1 MSHPDRSGSDEK
13 NPGSP
18 RDPVAEN
25 PAAENPPA
33 VEPGSADASP
43 GSAGPPRRH
52 RTRGGRR
59 TGAQAQG
66 DRPAGARDR
75 GDRSAERNREDGPAD
90 EHAREDRPAEAQD
103 RDVPTGEPDRDG
115 RSAAEGARRRPTGEQ
130 ARRGADADD
139 APASPAESYAAH
151 RRRSAHPKFA
161 EFAGSLSFELDA
173 FQRTSCQALE
183 SGHGVLVCAPT
194 GAGKTVVGEF
204 AVHLALSEG
213 RRCFYTT
220 PIKALSNQKFADLC
234 ERYGEDAVGLL
245 TGDTSI
251 NGDAQVVVMTT
262 EVLRNM
268 LYAGSRGID
277 QLGYVVM
284 DEVHYLA
291 DRFRG
296 AVWEEVILH
305 LPQHVQL
312 ASLSAT
318 VSNAEEFGE
327 WLVEVRGDTTVVV
340 DEHRPVP
347 LWQHMQVGSRMFD
360 LFGGETSER
369 ELSLNPRLLRH
380 TQELSRVHSPYG
392 RGRGG
397 PGGGRRKGPR
407 PPRFFAPSR
416 VEVLDSLNSAGLL
429 PAIVF
434 IFSRA
439 GCDAAVSQCMRAG
452 LRLTGEHEV
461 DEIRE
466 VIEEHTSSLP
476 EADLSVLGYW
486 EWRDALERGI
496 AAHHAG
502 LLPAFKETVEEL
514 FVRGLVKAV
523 FATETLALGINMP
536 ARTVVLERLV
546 KFNGESH
553 VDLTPGEYTQL
564 TGRAGRRG
572 IDVEGHAVVVWQPGV
587 DPKQVAGLAST
598 RTYPL
603 RSSFR
608 PGYNMAVNLVQRVG
622 RDAARDLL
630 EQSFAQFQADRSV
643 VGMSRRVDR
652 NADALEGYAES
663 MTCHLG
669 DFAEYFSLRRRI
681 SEREKVLARQNRA
694 SKRAEAAKSLEK
706 LRKGDVIQVPAGRR
720 SGLAVVIDPGL
731 EPMGEP
737 RPLVV
742 TEDRWS
748 GRLSV
753 ADFTSPV
760 EALGRMRLPK
770 HVDTRSPKSRRD
782 LASSLRDTGISVGGG
797 RGGRRS
803 DVGDDAEL
811 ASLRRALKAHPC
823 HGCDER
829 EKHARWAERYER
841 LRSETEHLRR
851 KVSTTT
857 HSLARAFDRIIGLLA
872 ERDYVTPDDPE
883 QPVTENGRRLTR
895 LYSESDLLA
904 AECLRAG
911 IWRSL
916 QPAELA
922 AVVSALVY
930 ESRRE
935 GAVSP
940 PVPSGAVADV
950 LDKTWDVWGE
960 LEEDERRHKLDR
972 TREPDAGFAW
982 PVYRWARGESLE
994 RVLTAAEST
1003 GHELSAGDFVR
1014 WCRQVVDLLDQI
1026 RDVTGKSDPVGSAAA
1041 KAVTA
1046 IRRGVVAAGAV

>member
-1 MSHPDRSGSDEK
+1 MAASRS
-13 NPGSP
+13 
-18 RDPVAEN
+18 N
-25 PAAENPPA
+25 PAKL
-33 VEPGSADASP
+33 S
-43 GSAGPPRRH
+43 
-52 RTRGGRR
+52 
-59 TGAQAQG
+59 
-66 DRPAGARDR
+66 
-75 GDRSAERNREDGPAD
+75 
-90 EHAREDRPAEAQD
+90 PAEA
-103 RDVPTGEPDRDG
+103 
-115 RSAAEGARRRPTGEQ
+115 
-130 ARRGADADD
+130 
-139 APASPAESYAAH
+139 YAAH
-151 RRRSAHPKFA
+151 VRRNAHPRLA
-161 EFAGSLSFELDA
+161 DFAGGLSFELDP
-173 FQRTSCQALE
+173 FQRTACQALE
-183 SGHGVLVCAPT
+183 GGRGVLVCAPT

-213 RRCFYTT
+213 RKCFYTT
-220 PIKALSNQKFADLC
+220 PIKALSNQKYADLC
-234 ERYGEDAVGLL
+234 ERHGSAAVGLL

-268 LYAGSRGID
+268 LYAGSRSLD

-305 LPQHVQL
+305 LPEHVQV

-327 WLVEVRGDTTVVV
+327 WLQEVRGDTTVVV

-347 LWQHMQVGSRMFD
+347 LWQHMLVGPRMFD
-360 LFGGETSER
+360 LFGGEDADR
-369 ELSLNPRLLRH
+369 ELQINPNLLRH
-380 TQELSRVHSPYG
+380 TQQLTRVHLPYG
-392 RGRGG
+392 GRRGG
-397 PGGGRRKGPR
+397 PNGRRRGPR
-407 PPRFFAPSR
+407 PPRFSPPSR
-416 VEVLDSLNSAGLL
+416 VEMLTGLDAAGLL

-434 IFSRA
+434 IFSRN
-439 GCDAAVSQCMRAG
+439 GCDQAVAQCMRAG
-452 LRLTGEHEV
+452 LRLTTDAEV
-461 DEIRE
+461 DEIRQ
-466 VIEEHTSSLP
+466 VVDEHTANLP
-476 EADLSVLGYW
+476 ETDLAVLGYW
-486 EWRDALERGI
+486 EWREALERGL

-514 FVRGLVKAV
+514 VVRGLVKAV

-553 VDLTPGEYTQL
+553 VDLGPGEYTQL

-572 IDVEGHAVVVWQPGV
+572 IDVEGHAVVVWQPGM
-587 DPKQVAGLAST
+587 DPRQVAGLAST

-622 RDAARDLL
+622 RDAARELL

-643 VGMSRRVDR
+643 VGLSRRVER
-652 NADALEGYAES
+652 NNNALEGYAEA
-663 MTCHLG
+663 MRCHLG
-669 DFAEYFSLRRRI
+669 DFDEYFQLRRRI
-681 SEREKVLARQNRA
+681 SEREKYLARQNRQ
-694 SKRAEAAKSLEK
+694 SRRAEAAKSLEK
-706 LRKGDVIQVPAGRR
+706 LRKGDVIAVPAGRR

-760 EALGRMRLPK
+760 EPLGRIRLPK

-782 LASSLRDTGISVGGG
+782 LASTLRNTGLEAS
-797 RGGRRS
+797 GRRS
-803 DVGDDAEL
+803 RRRSDAADDAEL

-829 EKHARWAERYER
+829 ESHARWAERYER
-841 LRSETEHLRR
+841 LRGENENLRR
-851 KVSTTT
+851 KVAATT
-857 HSLARAFDRIIGLLA
+857 HSLARSFDRIVALLV
-872 ERDYVTPDDPE
+872 ERGYLPASGSADGEVTRH
-883 QPVTENGRRLTR
+883 GRRLSR

-904 AECLRAG
+904 AECLRVGA
-911 IWRSL
+911 WREL
-916 QPAELA
+916 GPAELA
-922 AVVSALVY
+922 AVVSSLVY

-935 GAVSP
+935 GPLAP
-940 PVPSGAVADV
+940 AVPSGPVSDALQA
-950 LDKTWDVWGE
+950 TWQLWAE
-960 LEEDERRHKLDR
+960 LEDDERRHKLTR
-972 TREPDAGFAW
+972 TREPDPGFAW
-982 PVYRWARGESLE
+982 PVLRWARGESLE
-994 RVLTAAEST
+994 RVLTAAESS

-1026 RDVTGKSDPVGSAAA
+1026 REVVGVGDPVGAAAA